1 MSEET
6 DLQARLAQIAGIAV
20 ALEAQTGC
28 PAPMMIAQWAVE
40 SRWGAKPVGNA
51 NYFGIKANCRDP
63 KSCVVETEEVV
74 NGKPVEEKLAFADYD
89 SMADSARDYAVL
101 ITQGA
106 PYQQA
111 WAKYQEGHDLNALIV
126 AVGATYATDPEYA
139 NLVSLI
145 SRQTNVQRAI
155 VTARREALGV

>member
-106 PYQQA
+106 PYRAAWQRYQA
-111 WAKYQEGHDLNALIV
+111 DHNLHTLIAAV
-126 AVGATYATDPEYA
+126 ATTYATDPKY
-139 NLVSLI
+139 
-145 SRQTNVQRAI
+145 
-155 VTARREALGV
+155 TAMV